1 MTLWLQTLNHWSP
14 IKTAMA
20 FLPVGVL
27 IAVSAGRIGPVI
39 HRIGI
44 ERLVAAGFAA
54 MSVGYGLLLRLGG
67 TTDWLAIL
75 LPTTGRIGVGIGV
88 AFPTTNAPATS
99 RGPGHQQW
107 LAGGPRPTV
116 KRP

>member
-67 TTDWLAIL
+67 TPGWLAIL
-75 LPTTGRIGVGIGV
+75 LPTTVLTGVGIGLPLPPV
-88 AFPTTNAPATS
+88 DVQGTSGGPAPAQGL
-99 RGPGHQQW
+99 GPALLSACH
-107 LAGGPRPTV
+107 P
-116 KRP
+116 

>member
-44 ERLVAAGFAA
+44 ERRGAAGLAA
-54 MSVGYGLLLRLGG
+54 MSVGYGLLLRIGGSPGWVGNLPAPTLPSRRALGARV
-67 TTDWLAIL
+67 LAVSV
-75 LPTTGRIGVGIGV
+75 P
-88 AFPTTNAPATS
+88 
-99 RGPGHQQW
+99 
-107 LAGGPRPTV
+107 GPRRV
-116 KRP
+116 